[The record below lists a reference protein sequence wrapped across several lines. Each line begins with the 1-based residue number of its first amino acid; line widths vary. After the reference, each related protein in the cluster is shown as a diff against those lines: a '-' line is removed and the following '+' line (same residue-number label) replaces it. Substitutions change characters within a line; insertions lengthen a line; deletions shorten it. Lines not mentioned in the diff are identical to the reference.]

1 MARASRRPAP
11 RGLVVDFGGVL
22 TSSVGDSFK
31 AFCDR
36 EGIDHEVLKTLV
48 RSAYGAGTEPDALVS
63 MIETGRIE
71 QREFER
77 RMGALLSEGLDH
89 PIEPEGLLSRMLAD
103 LHFDVPMVEAVRD
116 IRRAGVP
123 TALLSN
129 SWGVEYY
136 PRDLLGELFDQV
148 VISGEVGLR
157 KPDRAVFL
165 LAAGRL
171 GLPPR
176 RCVFVDDTKGNV
188 EAAEGVGMRGIVHER
203 AEVTIGKLRRLL
215 RVRIHLRDDGS
226 VGTIVESP

>member
-1 MARASRRPAP
+1 MARGPRQPAP

-48 RSAYGAGTEPDALVS
+48 SSAYGVGTEPDALVS
-63 MIETGRIE
+63 MMETGRID
-71 QREFER
+71 QGEFER

-89 PIEPEGLLSRMLAD
+89 PIETEGLLSRMLAD
-103 LHFDVPMVEAVRD
+103 LRFDMPMVEAVRD

-136 PRDLLGELFDQV
+136 PRDLLAELFDQV

-157 KPDRAVFL
+157 KPDREVFL
-165 LAAGRL
+165 LAAERL
-171 GLPPR
+171 RLPPR
-176 RCVFVDDTKGNV
+176 RCVFVDDTEGNV
-188 EAAEGVGMRGIVHER
+188 EAAVAVGMLGVVHQR
-203 AEVTIGKLRRLL
+203 AEVTIAELDRLL
-215 RVRIHLRDDGS
+215 GVRLQLRAPGS
-226 VGTIVESP
+226 VATIVESP

>member
-1 MARASRRPAP
+1 
-11 RGLVVDFGGVL
+11 VDFGGVL

-31 AFCDR
+31 AFCER
-36 EGIDHEVLKTLV
+36 EGIDHDVLKTLV
-48 RSAYGAGTEPDALVS
+48 SSAYGAGTEPDALVS
-63 MIETGRIE
+63 MMETGRIE
-71 QREFER
+71 QGEFER

-89 PIEPEGLLSRMLAD
+89 SIETEGLLSRMLAD
-103 LHFDVPMVEAVRD
+103 LRFDMPMVEAVRD

-165 LAAGRL
+165 LAAERL
-171 GLPPR
+171 GLSPR

-188 EAAEGVGMRGIVHER
+188 EAAEAVGMRGLVHER
-203 AEVTIGKLRRLL
+203 AEETIPELGRILGIRLEV
-215 RVRIHLRDDGS
+215 RVAGS
-226 VGTIVESP
+226 IASIGESP

>member
-1 MARASRRPAP
+1 MARESRLPAP

-31 AFCDR
+31 AFCER

-48 RSAYGAGTEPDALVS
+48 SSAYGAGTEPDALVS
-63 MIETGRIE
+63 MMETGRIE
-71 QREFER
+71 QGEFER

-89 PIEPEGLLSRMLAD
+89 PIEAEGLLSRMLAD
-103 LHFDVPMVEAVRD
+103 LHFDMAMMEAVRD

-148 VISGEVGLR
+148 VISGEVGVR
-157 KPDRAVFL
+157 KPEARVFV
-165 LAAGRL
+165 LAARRL
-171 GLPPR
+171 GLRPED
-176 RCVFVDDTKGNV
+176 CVFVDDTESNV
-188 EAAEGVGMRGIVHER
+188 EAAEAVGMRGLVHR
-203 AEVTIGKLRRLL
+203 DASSTILELGRIFRLL
-215 RVRIHLRDDGS
+215 DDPSSG
-226 VGTIVESP
+226 GAG

>member
-1 MARASRRPAP
+1 MARGSRQPSS

-31 AFCDR
+31 AFCER
-36 EGIDHEVLKTLV
+36 EGIDHEVLKNLV
-48 RSAYGAGTEPDALVS
+48 RSAYGVGTDPDSLVS

-71 QREFER
+71 QGEFES

-89 PIEPEGLLSRMLAD
+89 PIETEGLLSRMLAE
-103 LHFDVPMVEAVRD
+103 LHFDIPMVEAVRD
-116 IRRAGVP
+116 VRQAGVP

-165 LAAGRL
+165 LVAERL
-171 GLPPR
+171 GLPPH

-188 EAAEGVGMRGIVHER
+188 EAAEAVGMRGLVHER
-203 AEVTIGKLRRLL
+203 AEETIPELGRILGIRLEV
-215 RVRIHLRDDGS
+215 RVAGS
-226 VGTIVESP
+226 IASIGESP

>member
-1 MARASRRPAP
+1 M
-11 RGLVVDFGGVL
+11 L

-48 RSAYGAGTEPDALVS
+48 SSAYGVGTEPDALVS
-63 MIETGRIE
+63 MMETGRIE
-71 QREFER
+71 QGEFER

-89 PIEPEGLLSRMLAD
+89 PIETEGLLSRMLAD
-103 LHFDVPMVEAVRD
+103 LHFDMPMVEAVRD

-165 LAAGRL
+165 LVAERL
-171 GLPPR
+171 GLPPH
-176 RCVFVDDTKGNV
+176 RCVFVDDTRGNV
-188 EAAEGVGMRGIVHER
+188 EAAEAVGMRGIVHEQ
-203 AEVTIGKLRRLL
+203 AEVTIGELRRLL
-215 RVRIHLRDDGS
+215 DVRIEARNTNS
-226 VGTIVESP
+226 IGTIVESP

>member
-1 MARASRRPAP
+1 MARGSRQPSS

-31 AFCDR
+31 AFCER
-36 EGIDHEVLKTLV
+36 EGIDHEVLKNLV
-48 RSAYGAGTEPDALVS
+48 RSAYGVGTEPDALVS

-71 QREFER
+71 QGEFEL

-89 PIEPEGLLSRMLAD
+89 PIETEGLLSRMLAD
-103 LHFDVPMVEAVRD
+103 LHLDMPMVEAVRD
-116 IRRAGVP
+116 IHRAGVP

-165 LAAGRL
+165 LVAERL
-171 GLPPR
+171 GLPPH

-188 EAAEGVGMRGIVHER
+188 EAAEAVGMRGIVHQQ
-203 AEVTIGKLRRLL
+203 AEVTIGELRRLL
-215 RVRIHLRDDGS
+215 GVHIHLRDAGS
-226 VGTIVESP
+226 VATIVESQ

>member
-1 MARASRRPAP
+1 MARESRRTAP

-31 AFCDR
+31 AFCER
-36 EGIDHEVLKTLV
+36 EGIDHEVLKNLV
-48 RSAYGAGTEPDALVS
+48 RSAYGVGTDPDSLVS

-71 QREFER
+71 QGEFES

-89 PIEPEGLLSRMLAD
+89 PIETEGLLSRMLAE
-103 LHFDVPMVEAVRD
+103 LHFDIPMVEAVRD
-116 IRRAGVP
+116 VRQAGVP

-129 SWGVEYY
+129 SWGIEYY

-165 LAAGRL
+165 LAAERL
-171 GLPPR
+171 GLPPL

-188 EAAEGVGMRGIVHER
+188 KAAEAVGMRGIVHER
-203 AEVTIGKLRRLL
+203 AEVTIGKLRSLL
-215 RVRIHLRDDGS
+215 GVRIRLRYAGS